1 MKSSKRE
8 TIFVVE
14 DDILY
19 LNLIKKELEKLGY
32 DNVIAFSSGT
42 EALQNLNTKPD
53 IAMLDYFLEKDL
65 TGMDI
70 LKKIRK
76 RWPDTQTIFLTA
88 SDDVNIA
95 VDTMRNGAYDYI
107 VKGDTAFIRIR
118 HLLKKIS
125 EINEQKA
132 KSRSIIRFQI
142 YIIIAIILLSVF
154 GILFYHYYFIKG

>member
-1 MKSSKRE
+1 MVRPE

-14 DDILY
+14 DDMLY
-19 LNLIKKELEKLGY
+19 LTLINKELEKMGY
-32 DNVIAFSSGT
+32 QNVRSFSTGK
-42 EALQNLNTKPD
+42 EAMHNLDRKPD
-53 IAMLDYFLEKDL
+53 VALLDYFLEKDF

-70 LKKIRK
+70 LKKLKQRF
-76 RWPDTQTIFLTA
+76 PDTQVIFLTA

-125 EINEQKA
+125 EENERKS

-142 YIIIAIILLSVF
+142 IVIFAIILISLL
-154 GILFYHYYFIKG
+154 GILYFHYFIN

>member
-1 MKSSKRE
+1 MVRPE

-19 LNLIKKELEKLGY
+19 LTLITKELEKMGY
-32 DNVIAFSSGT
+32 TNIISYNTGK
-42 EALQNLNTKPD
+42 EAIHNLDTKPD
-53 IAMLDYFLEKDL
+53 IALLDYFLEKDF
-65 TGMDI
+65 TGMDV
-70 LKKIRK
+70 LKKITK
-76 RWPDTQTIFLTA
+76 RFPETQVIFLTA

-125 EINEQKA
+125 QENERKS

-142 YIIIAIILLSVF
+142 YVIIAIILISLL
-154 GILFYHYYFIKG
+154 GILYFHYFIN

>member
-1 MKSSKRE
+1 MVRPE
-8 TIFVVE
+8 TVFVVE

-19 LNLIKKELEKLGY
+19 LNLINKELEKMGY
-32 DNVIAFSSGT
+32 VNIKSFNTGK
-42 EALQNLNTKPD
+42 EAMHNLDKKPD
-53 IAMLDYFLEKDL
+53 IALLDYFLEKDY

-70 LKKIRK
+70 LKKIKK
-76 RWPDTQTIFLTA
+76 RYPDTQAIFLTA

-125 EINEQKA
+125 EENERKA

-142 YIIIAIILLSVF
+142 YVIIAIILISLL
-154 GILFYHYYFIKG
+154 GILYFHYFIN

>member
-1 MKSSKRE
+1 MVRPE

-19 LNLIKKELEKLGY
+19 LNLILKELEKMGY
-32 DNVIAFSSGT
+32 VNVKSFNTGKEAIHNLT
-42 EALQNLNTKPD
+42 EKPD
-53 IAMLDYFLEKDL
+53 VALLDYFLEKDY

-70 LKKIRK
+70 LKKMKQRF
-76 RWPDTQTIFLTA
+76 PDTQVIFLTA

-125 EINEQKA
+125 EENEQLS

-142 YIIIAIILLSVF
+142 YVIVAIILISLLGVLYF
-154 GILFYHYYFIKG
+154 HYFIN

>member
-1 MKSSKRE
+1 MPKPE

-19 LNLIKKELEKLGY
+19 LNLINKELEKMDY
-32 DNVIAFSSGT
+32 RNVKSYTTGK
-42 EALQNLNTKPD
+42 EAIQNLDSKPD
-53 IAMLDYFLEKDL
+53 VALLDYFLEKDF

-70 LKKIRK
+70 LKKLKQRF
-76 RWPDTQTIFLTA
+76 PDTQVIFLTA

-125 EINEQKA
+125 EENERKA

-142 YIIIAIILLSVF
+142 IVIFAIIMISLL
-154 GILFYHYYFIKG
+154 GILYFHYFIN

>member
-1 MKSSKRE
+1 MVRPESL
-8 TIFVVE
+8 FVVE

-19 LNLIKKELEKLGY
+19 LNLINKELEKMGY
-32 DNVIAFSSGT
+32 TNVKSYNTGK
-42 EALQNLNTKPD
+42 EAIHSLDEKPD
-53 IAMLDYFLEKDL
+53 IALLDYFLEKDY

-70 LKKIRK
+70 LKKLKK
-76 RWPDTQTIFLTA
+76 RFPDTQVIFLTA

-118 HLLKKIS
+118 HLMKKIS
-125 EINEQKA
+125 EENERKN

-142 YIIIAIILLSVF
+142 YVIIAIILISLL
-154 GILFYHYYFIKG
+154 GILYFHYFIN

>member
-1 MKSSKRE
+1 MKIE
-8 TIFVVE
+8 QHENILIVE

-19 LNLIKKELEKLGY
+19 MNLIKKELEKMGY
-32 DNVIAFSSGT
+32 GKMKTFSTGQ
-42 EALQNLNTKPD
+42 EAINNLDFKPD
-53 IAMLDYFLEKDL
+53 IALLDYFLEKDL
-65 TGMDI
+65 TGMDVMKI
-70 LKKIRK
+70 IKKRY
-76 RWPDTQTIFLTA
+76 PDMQVIFLTG

-125 EINEQKA
+125 EENSRKA

-142 YIIIAIILLSVF
+142 VVIISIILISIL
-154 GILFYHYYFIKG
+154 GILYFHYFVY

>member
-1 MKSSKRE
+1 MSRPE
-8 TIFVVE
+8 TVFVVE

-19 LNLIKKELEKLGY
+19 LNLINKELEKMGY
-32 DNVIAFSSGT
+32 TKIESYTTGK
-42 EALQNLNTKPD
+42 EAMNNLDKKPD
-53 IAMLDYFLEKDL
+53 IALLDYFLEKDF

-70 LKKIRK
+70 LKKLQK
-76 RWPDTQTIFLTA
+76 RFPDTQVIFLTG

-125 EINEQKA
+125 EENSRRA

-142 YIIIAIILLSVF
+142 IVIFAIILISLL
-154 GILFYHYYFIKG
+154 GILYFHYFIN

>member
-1 MKSSKRE
+1 MVRQE

-19 LNLIKKELEKLGY
+19 LNLINKELEKMGY
-32 DNVIAFSSGT
+32 QKVTSFATGK
-42 EALQNLNTKPD
+42 EAMQGLDKKPD
-53 IAMLDYFLEKDL
+53 IALLDYFLEKDF

-70 LKKIRK
+70 LKKLRT
-76 RWPDTQTIFLTA
+76 RFPDTQVIFLTA

-125 EINEQKA
+125 EENERKS

-142 YIIIAIILLSVF
+142 IVIFAIILISLL
-154 GILFYHYYFIKG
+154 GILYFHYFIN

>member
-1 MKSSKRE
+1 MSRSE

-19 LNLIKKELEKLGY
+19 LNLINKELEKMGY
-32 DNVIAFSSGT
+32 VNIKSYTTGK
-42 EALQNLNTKPD
+42 EAIHNLDTKPD
-53 IAMLDYFLEKDL
+53 IALLDYFLEKDF

-70 LKKIRK
+70 LKALKNRF
-76 RWPDTQTIFLTA
+76 PDTQVIFLTA

-118 HLLKKIS
+118 HLMKKIS
-125 EINEQKA
+125 EENERKA

-142 YIIIAIILLSVF
+142 IVIIAIIMISIL
-154 GILFYHYYFIKG
+154 GILYFHYFIN

>member
-1 MKSSKRE
+1 MARPE
-8 TIFVVE
+8 TVFVVE

-19 LNLIKKELEKLGY
+19 LNLINKELEKMGY
-32 DNVIAFSSGT
+32 TKIESYTTGK
-42 EALQNLNTKPD
+42 EAMNNLDKKPD
-53 IAMLDYFLEKDL
+53 IALLDYFLEKDF

-70 LKKIRK
+70 LKKLQK
-76 RWPDTQTIFLTA
+76 RFPDTQVIFLTG

-125 EINEQKA
+125 EENSRRA

-142 YIIIAIILLSVF
+142 IVIFAIILISLL
-154 GILFYHYYFIKG
+154 GILYFHYFIN